1 MYVPSRDT
9 VARHP
14 CSCNGTIAVIESLCP
29 IHSLLEY
36 IRWGPISPE
45 VIGDDIDNDSDH
57 DDSDDDNNNNDDND
71 NDGAIKL
78 YNLNE

>member
-1 MYVPSRDT
+1 M
-9 VARHP
+9 
-14 CSCNGTIAVIESLCP
+14 IESLCP

-78 YNLNE
+78 YNLNEQNNSIYDFLQEKQSDRKD